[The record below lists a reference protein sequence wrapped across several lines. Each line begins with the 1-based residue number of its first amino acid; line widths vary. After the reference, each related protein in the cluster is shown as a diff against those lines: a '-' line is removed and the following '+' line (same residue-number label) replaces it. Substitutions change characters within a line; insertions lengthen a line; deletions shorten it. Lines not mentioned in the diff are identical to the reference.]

1 MAKKPSKQPRP
12 TPDGVLGNLGHGR
25 GSQNNNRESQCGSQ
39 NNGRLSARFSAD
51 STLGDSGHGR
61 LSPYATPSATR
72 EVLERH
78 GLYTKYA
85 LGQNFL
91 VNDDIVR
98 KIIELADV
106 QPTDHVLEVG
116 PGIGTLT
123 SALLQKAGHVTSI
136 EMDHD
141 LPTVLQDTLAPWL
154 GRFTLLEMDALD
166 LREEHLQRAMGVAR
180 DGGSASK
187 GTVPKD
193 DWEDSH
199 LSQNDCLQSSLGT
212 VPFDALPSDTLAGDG
227 KESEGTV
234 PIDDWSKNC
243 LSEKGCRQSSMGTV
257 PSDSFPESDHPQS
270 SMGTVPSD
278 SFPLPNK
285 LVSNL
290 PYAVAATIVLDYL
303 QRFPFLQSATVMVQ
317 KEVADRMM
325 AKPGSKT
332 YGAYTVK
339 LGLHARAAG
348 RFPVAPGNFFPPPH
362 VESAVIRLDRALA
375 TDDEG
380 NELSPELLKAAC
392 AMADAAFATR
402 RKTLANSCKTYFSGS
417 PDVQAALPGIFERA
431 GIDPRRRGETLSQEE
446 FIRLGIAY
454 LESRRAGG
462 MGELCSHDQKKWV

>member
-1 MAKKPSKQPRP
+1 MAKKPSKQPCP
-12 TPDGVLGNLGHGR
+12 TSDGASGNVEHGR
-25 GSQNNNRESQCGSQ
+25 CSQNNNRESRCGSQ
-39 NNGRLSARFSAD
+39 NNGRLSVRFSAD
-51 STLGDSGHGR
+51 STLSDSGHGH

-154 GRFTLLEMDALD
+154 GCFTLLEMDALD
-166 LREEHLQRAMGVAR
+166 LREEHLQRAMGVAC
-180 DGGSASK
+180 DDGSASK

-199 LSQNDCLQSSLGT
+199 LSQNDCLQSS
-212 VPFDALPSDTLAGDG
+212 
-227 KESEGTV
+227 
-234 PIDDWSKNC
+234 
-243 LSEKGCRQSSMGTV
+243 MGA
-257 PSDSFPESDHPQS
+257 
-270 SMGTVPSD
+270 VPSD

-317 KEVADRMM
+317 KEVADRMQ
-325 AKPGSKT
+325 AEAGTKDYGSLSLAVQ
-332 YGAYTVK
+332 YYS
-339 LGLHARAAG
+339 H
-348 RFPVAPGNFFPPPH
+348 PH
-362 VESAVIRLDRALA
+362 VEVEVPPRSFMPRPKVSSSVISLDIYE
-375 TDDEG
+375 TPPVKVEDE
-380 NELSPELLKAAC
+380 ELFRNIVR
-392 AMADAAFATR
+392 AAFSQR
-402 RKTLANSCKTYFSGS
+402 RKTLVNALGN
-417 PDVQAALPGIFERA
+417 AALLSFSKEQVAAALKDLGLPETI
-431 GIDPRRRGETLSQEE
+431 RGEVLSLEQ
-446 FIRLGIAY
+446 FAALANRLGQ
-454 LESRRAGG
+454 ETGR
-462 MGELCSHDQKKWV
+462 